1 MSHGT
6 FPIPGLMQPGAPNW
20 EQRVEVH
27 FGQTAEIVITT
38 IGQDAAT
45 PAFDVYVSREQGA
58 TVKLLFA
65 SKDNVHIFTRPKG
78 AGFKECYVKLDSDTL
93 RIFPGTYI
101 VRAFRN
107 GVKVVEKY
115 MSVLDSPTA
124 HFTVPA
130 QAAQASGSTSG
141 IDVNV
146 TDNDDG
152 AVMVYRKNNQR
163 FETTNE
169 PTQLDMDG
177 GRF

>member
-1 MSHGT
+1 MSYGT

-20 EQRVEVH
+20 EQRVEVS
-27 FGQTAEIVITT
+27 FGQTAELTILT
-38 IGQDAAT
+38 IGQDVT
-45 PAFDVYVSREQGA
+45 MPAFDVYVSREQGT

-78 AGFKECYVKLDSDTL
+78 TGFKECYLKLDSDTL

-101 VRAFRN
+101 VRIFRA
-107 GVKVVEKY
+107 GAKLVEKY
-115 MSVLDSPTA
+115 MSILDSPTA
-124 HFTVPA
+124 QTTLPA
-130 QAAQASGSTSG
+130 QASSSTAG
-141 IDVNV
+141 IDVKL
-146 TDNDDG
+146 TDTDDG
-152 AVMVYRKNNQR
+152 SVMVYRKDTQR